1 MSELFNKEDIFTIVN
16 AEEARWYIG
25 KKGYFAS
32 TLAEL
37 KKNISSD
44 SHILSDILNDNAS
57 ARFMYADKCTDQV
70 FELFLPANKVKKLKK
85 QWRPF
90 KTIGEFKKTLGD
102 KKGDVFIPLSLGDEI
117 TYRPKSDITTEL
129 HVIFNGY
136 KIINNQFIYVLLGV
150 WFYYL
155 KDLFDR
161 YEFLDKKTNQWKLF
175 GVEE

>member
-1 MSELFNKEDIFTIVN
+1 MKIEFDKKDIITAINCEDAKE
-16 AEEARWYIG
+16 YIN
-25 KKGYFAS
+25 KKGYYGYS
-32 TLAEL
+32 LAEWEPCKLLNVYL
-37 KKNISSD
+37 KETTD
-44 SHILSDILNDNAS
+44 VRDTFYVNDHGIVH
-57 ARFMYADKCTDQV
+57 FCPMFIPAD
-70 FELFLPANKVKKLKK
+70 KVKKLKK

-90 KTIGEFKKTLGD
+90 KTIDEFKKTLGD
-102 KKGDVFIPLSLGDEI
+102 KKGDVFIPLSLGDEV
-117 TYRPKSDITTEL
+117 TYRPKSDVTTEL

-175 GVEE
+175 GVQE